1 MAELALFGGAPVIAG
16 PLQPFRS
23 IGEAE
28 KKAVAEVM
36 DGGCLSAFFGSPGDQ
51 YYGGERIR
59 AFEGAWREMCDVGH
73 AVSVNSATSGLIA
86 AMGAIG
92 VGPGDEV
99 IVPATTMSATAM
111 APLFYGAIP
120 VFADL
125 EERWFCLDPES
136 VRNNITDKTRA
147 ILAVDLFGHPAEL
160 AALRRIADDA
170 GIYLVEDAAQA
181 PLAFE
186 GEARV
191 GTVGDI
197 GVYSLNYHKHIH
209 TGEGGMCVTNDARL
223 ARRLA
228 LIRNHGEN
236 VTDWA
241 GETDLTNMIGGNLR
255 MAELTAA
262 VGLAQIARI
271 DELVGRAERVG
282 AALTAGVAGLEGIVA
297 PPVRQGC
304 RHNYY
309 CWTARCIERDLGVS
323 RDVFWRA
330 LTAEGVPVAAAYLDP
345 LYRLPVFQKRR
356 AWGRDGFPFT
366 LSNRTYP
373 EGLCPV
379 AERLHDHEIILM
391 EPCAWVYDDR
401 TVAAIVEAFRKVHAA
416 RHRLRGRGA
425 T

>member
-1 MAELALFGGAPVIAG
+1 MAELALFGGTPVIAE
-16 PLQPFRS
+16 PLSPFRS

-28 KKAVAEVM
+28 KLAVAEVM
-36 DGGCLSAFFGSPGDQ
+36 ESGSLSAFYGSPGDE
-51 YYGGERIR
+51 YYGGERVR
-59 AFEGAWREMCDVGH
+59 AFEQAWCEMCGVNH
-73 AVSVNSATSGLIA
+73 ALSVNSATSGLIA

-99 IVPATTMSATAM
+99 IVPATTMSATVM

-125 EERWFCLDPES
+125 EDRWFCIDPES
-136 VRNNITDKTRA
+136 VRRNVSDKTRA

-160 AALRRIADDA
+160 AALRQIADAA

-181 PLAFE
+181 PLAFD

-209 TGEGGMCVTNDARL
+209 TGEGGMCVTNDDRL

-236 VTDWA
+236 AALWA

-255 MAELTAA
+255 MTEIAAA
-262 VGLAQIARI
+262 VGLAQIARV
-271 DELVGRAERVG
+271 DELVGRAEKVG
-282 AALTAGVAGLEGIVA
+282 AFLTEGIAGLEGIVA
-297 PPVRQGC
+297 PEVRDGC
-304 RHNYY
+304 RHDYY
-309 CWTARCIERDLGVS
+309 CWTARCVERDLGVS
-323 RDVFWRA
+323 RDVFCRA
-330 LTAEGVPVAAAYLDP
+330 LAAEGVPLNAGYVEP
-345 LYRLPVFQKRR
+345 LYLLPTFQERK
-356 AWGRDGFPFT
+356 AWGHGGFPFT

-373 EGLCPV
+373 KGLCPV
-379 AERLHDHEIILM
+379 AERLYEWEIFFI
-391 EPCAWVYDDR
+391 EPCAWTFDD
-401 TVAAIVEAFRKVHAA
+401 TVLEGIVEAFRKVHTA
-416 RHRLRGRGA
+416 RHDLRERAGN
-425 T
+425 